1 MLLPRNIC
9 LGPQHT
15 PRVQAEG
22 SEMHLVMGDY
32 PCASSLLPLWLVPNG
47 TAGDPETKWTPF
59 QEAEIRRLRNYGA
72 IQTLSM
78 LLRTWPD
85 LALIKVNQPIRGRSE
100 RRSKW
105 GWMLMQQGTKGLAG
119 NRWESLFLQMREML
133 HCALPYVR
141 CNLWPYGWRTFL
153 TPKAR
158 CWTWSKLDG
167 AKGRKE
173 FAVFQRQRNVGK
185 RCHWCWLFSI
195 LLVQRWRQ
203 RRFLKFS
210 EINNYNI
217 KGSIWKKTKHKNVD
231 ISKYLAFFTKLR
243 RRL

>member
-1 MLLPRNIC
+1 MNLSWPLNSIFKNWLSNFQRARGWGKLEIRIQKGLWRKQWKFKLPSVCTAALLIMLLPRNIC

-22 SEMHLVMGDY
+22 SEMHLVIGDY

-85 LALIKVNQPIRGRSE
+85 LALIKVNQPIRGRLE

-105 GWMLMQQGTKGLAG
+105 GWMLMQQGTKDLAG
-119 NRWESLFLQMREML
+119 NRRESLFLQMREML

-153 TPKAR
+153 TPKAW

-167 AKGRKE
+167 ARGRKE
-173 FAVFQRQRNVGK
+173 FAVFQRQ
-185 RCHWCWLFSI
+185 
-195 LLVQRWRQ
+195 
-203 RRFLKFS
+203 LKCC
-210 EINNYNI
+210 
-217 KGSIWKKTKHKNVD
+217 
-231 ISKYLAFFTKLR
+231 
-243 RRL
+243 